1 MLIKIDIKTFC
12 KINEYNIILCS
23 ALNLSKIWSLH
34 ILYCFIIYYKVISFK
49 VLYVI
54 TYYNRMSPTK
64 LDHYF
69 YKIKFHTDGTL

>member
-1 MLIKIDIKTFC
+1 MFCSESIKDLKF
-12 KINEYNIILCS
+12 
-23 ALNLSKIWSLH
+23 AH
-34 ILYCFIIYYKVISFK
+34 FIIYYKVILFK

-69 YKIKFHTDGTL
+69 YKMKFDTDGTL